1 MRASGRK
8 FSGGRLAAFG
18 QARIEVAHTRHSSRL
33 DMDEVGAVATTHGL
47 RVDAVDGRLRW
58 DVAQQA
64 RCRIDLQRRAD
75 DEEEIRLF
83 GGFDSR
89 DHLRHLFAKPD
100 DEGAELRAIGR

>member
-1 MRASGRK
+1 MRALVRK
-8 FSGGRLAAFG
+8 LSEGGLAALG
-18 QARIEVAHTRHSSRL
+18 QVRIEVAHTCHSSCL

-58 DVAQQA
+58 DVAQQS

-75 DEEEIRLF
+75 DEEEICLF

-100 DEGAELRAIGR
+100 DEGTELRTIGR

>member
-1 MRASGRK
+1 MRK
-8 FSGGRLAAFG
+8 LSGGRLAAFG
-18 QARIEVAHTRHSSRL
+18 QARIEVAHTCHSSRL

-75 DEEEIRLF
+75 DEEEICLF
-83 GGFDSR
+83 GSFDSR
-89 DHLRHLFAKPD
+89 DHLRYLVAKPD
-100 DEGAELRAIGR
+100 DEGSELRAIGR

>member
-1 MRASGRK
+1 MRELSVGA
-8 FSGGRLAAFG
+8 LAAFG
-18 QARIEVAHTRHSSRL
+18 QARIEVTHTCHSTRL

-75 DEEEIRLF
+75 NEEDIGLF

-89 DHLRHLFAKPD
+89 DHLRYLLAKPD
-100 DEGAELRAIGR
+100 YEGSELRAIGR

>member
-1 MRASGRK
+1 MRK
-8 FSGGRLAAFG
+8 LSGGALVAFG
-18 QARIEVAHTRHSSRL
+18 QARIEVAHTCHSSRL

-47 RVDAVDGRLRW
+47 RVNAVDGCLPW

-89 DHLRHLFAKPD
+89 DHLWYLFTKPD
-100 DEGAELRAIGR
+100 DEGTELRAIGR

>member
-1 MRASGRK
+1 MRKISR
-8 FSGGRLAAFG
+8 GRLAAFG
-18 QARIEVAHTRHSSRL
+18 QERIEVAHTCHSTRL
-33 DMDEVGAVATTHGL
+33 DIDEVGAVATTHGL

-58 DVAQQA
+58 DVAQQS

-75 DEEEIRLF
+75 DEEEICLF

>member
-1 MRASGRK
+1 MRKLSR
-8 FSGGRLAAFG
+8 GRLAAFG
-18 QARIEVAHTRHSSRL
+18 QARIEVAHTGHSSRL

-47 RVDAVDGRLRW
+47 RVNAVDGRLRW
-58 DVAQQA
+58 DVAQQS

-75 DEEEIRLF
+75 DEEEICLF

-100 DEGAELRAIGR
+100 DEGTELRAIGR

>member
-1 MRASGRK
+1 MRELSR
-8 FSGGRLAAFG
+8 GRLAAFG
-18 QARIEVAHTRHSSRL
+18 QARIEVAHTGHSSRL
-33 DMDEVGAVATTHGL
+33 DIDEVGAVATTHGL

-75 DEEEIRLF
+75 DEEEIGLF

-89 DHLRHLFAKPD
+89 DHLRHLLAKPD
-100 DEGAELRAIGR
+100 DEGSELRAIGR